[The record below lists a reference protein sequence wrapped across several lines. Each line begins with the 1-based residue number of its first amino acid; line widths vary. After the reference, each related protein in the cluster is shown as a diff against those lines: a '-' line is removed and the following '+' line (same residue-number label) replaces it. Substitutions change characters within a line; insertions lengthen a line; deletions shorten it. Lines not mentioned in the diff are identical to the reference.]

1 MTAKITLRRLDGAY
15 GIARLAPNAPIPAWA
30 DGPGFVSIS
39 RTDDEL
45 SITCRAD
52 RIPATIHHDTGW
64 RCFKFQGPFAFDQA
78 GILLAV
84 IEPLSRNG
92 LGVFVVSTFDTDHL
106 LLKAPDI
113 PHAEHLLVE
122 AGHTLV

>member
-1 MTAKITLRRLDGAY
+1 MTTTITLRGLDGAY
-15 GIARLAPNAPIPAWA
+15 GIARLAPDAPIPAWA

-52 RIPATIHHDTGW
+52 RIPAATHHDTGW
-64 RCFKFQGPFAFDQA
+64 RCFEFQGPFAFDQA

-106 LLKAPDI
+106 LLKEADTAR
-113 PHAEHLLVE
+113 AEHLLAE
-122 AGHTLV
+122 AGHTLI